1 MNGSSLLLDT
11 NIVLYLLSGDET
23 LIPLLEEK
31 NLYVSFITQLELL
44 SYKDLSQSDIDNINL
59 FLDECTIID
68 VTPQIKTSTIHLRRK
83 YNLKLPD
90 GIIIA
95 TAIWLNIPV
104 ISSDL
109 DFIKVTE
116 ADIISYE
123 R

>member
-1 MNGSSLLLDT
+1 MDT
-11 NIVLYLLSGDET
+11 NIVLYLLNGDVT
-23 LIPLLEEK
+23 LIPLLEDK
-31 NLYVSFITQLELL
+31 NLFVSFITQLELL
-44 SYKDLSQSDIDNINL
+44 VYKDLSQKDLDNIQM

-68 VTPQIKTSTIHLRRK
+68 ITPPIKDTTVDLRRK

-90 GIIIA
+90 SIIIA
-95 TAIWLNIPV
+95 TGIWLNIPV

-109 DFIKVTE
+109 DFTKVEE

>member
-1 MNGSSLLLDT
+1 MSGNNLLLDT
-11 NIVLYLLSGDET
+11 NIVLYLLNGDVT
-23 LIPLLEEK
+23 LIPLLEDK
-31 NLYVSFITQLELL
+31 NLFVSFITQLELL
-44 SYKDLSQSDIDNINL
+44 VYKDLSQKDLDNIQM

-68 VTPQIKTSTIHLRRK
+68 ITPPIKDTTVDLRRK

-90 GIIIA
+90 SIIIA
-95 TAIWLNIPV
+95 TGIWLNIPV

-109 DFIKVTE
+109 DFTKVEE

>member
-1 MNGSSLLLDT
+1 MSGNNLLLDT
-11 NIVLYLLSGDET
+11 NIVLYLLNGDVT
-23 LIPLLEEK
+23 LIPLLEDK
-31 NLYVSFITQLELL
+31 NLFVSFITQLELL
-44 SYKDLSQSDIDNINL
+44 VYKDLSQKDLDNIQM

-68 VTPQIKTSTIHLRRK
+68 ITPPLQDTTVDLRRK

-90 GIIIA
+90 SIIIA
-95 TAIWLNIPV
+95 TGIWLNIPV

-109 DFIKVTE
+109 DFTKVEE